1 MSALVSATSE
11 LTSVCQTREF
21 WWVGGSA
28 AARFAIAAAQIFLVR
43 QLSMKIQIA
52 PCRCLER

>member
-28 AARFAIAAAQIFLVR
+28 AARFAAIAGTDRKATV
-43 QLSMKIQIA
+43 
-52 PCRCLER
+52 E